1 MLSYT
6 HTSISPQVSKKLLNS
21 VDRCVDEALE
31 GLVIC
36 TGKLQLVQGHR
47 VVVRADLAHI
57 KGKVALLSG
66 GGSGHEPAHAGYVG
80 SGMLTGAIAGAV
92 FTSPPPASIT
102 AAIQVMV
109 NAEAAGV
116 LLIVKNYMGD
126 LLNFGLALEEMRA
139 KGVPVKMVVVADDC
153 AFTTLKK
160 AGRRGLC
167 GTVLIHKIAGA
178 LSEMG
183 KSLDEIVEALTSIL
197 PKMGTIGVSLSS
209 CSIPGTRP
217 TFHLEPDELEMG
229 LGIHGEAGIARMK
242 MMSADEVVH
251 KMVDHMINPSN
262 MSHLSLKAGDHIVL
276 VVNNLGGLSCLEMNV
291 VAKSAFSYLESQGVL
306 IARAYVG
313 SYMTSL
319 DMAGV
324 SLTLLH
330 VNEELLN
337 LLDRDTSASGWR
349 HTGPCSRAHKC
360 RVLQLPE
367 ELPSST
373 EKPAATTGPFAK
385 QLKGILG
392 EISTV
397 LLSMEEELNQLDR
410 EGGDG
415 DCGSTHARGARAIQ
429 VWLSSGPKAG
439 DGSEVLTGLARVV
452 QHSMG
457 GTSGA
462 LYSLFLTAAAQ
473 QLVGDQTAVG
483 WVAAMAAGIEVMQRY
498 GGASPG
504 DRTMLDPLCA
514 ACEELQKLTPETE
527 NPITVL
533 EAAVQKAQA
542 AVEATKDMTA
552 QAGRASYIL
561 STILTN
567 PDPGAIAVTAILK
580 TILYALQTQH
590 AE

>member
-31 GLVIC
+31 GLVVC

-47 VVVRADLAHI
+47 VVVRADLPHI

-415 DCGSTHARGARAIQ
+415 DCGSTHARGARGQPVSHPPAHT
-429 VWLSSGPKAG
+429 
-439 DGSEVLTGLARVV
+439 LTQPV
-452 QHSMG
+452 S
-457 GTSGA
+457 

-483 WVAAMAAGIEVMQRY
+483 WVAAMAAGIEVMQ
-498 GGASPG
+498 SPG